1 MAERRMFAKSIVQS
15 RRFLKMP
22 ATSRELYFQL
32 GLAADDDGVVEAW
45 NVMQLTRATEDD
57 LRVLVAR
64 GYIVILDNEDLVSY
78 LTDWNANN
86 LVRKDRYHS
95 SIYKDLLLQ
104 FQNNNLIGQ
113 PVVNQRL
120 TEDRLGKDSLI
131 NTSKDVLSCSNPK
144 TDIYDEIVSYLN
156 QKSGAHFKAKTA
168 ATRRHISARLKEGFA
183 LDDFKSV
190 IDAKTTEWLNDK
202 KMRQYIRPETL
213 FGTKFEGYLNEAQ
226 RAKPKS
232 KYADAL
238 KKMDEDIANRMKD
251 FVDTGEF
258 N

>member
-1 MAERRMFAKSIVQS
+1 M
-15 RRFLKMP
+15 
-22 ATSRELYFQL
+22 
-32 GLAADDDGVVEAW
+32 
-45 NVMQLTRATEDD
+45 
-57 LRVLVAR
+57 
-64 GYIVILDNEDLVSY
+64 
-78 LTDWNANN
+78 
-86 LVRKDRYHS
+86 S
-95 SIYKDLLLQ
+95 S
-104 FQNNNLIGQ
+104 
-113 PVVNQRL
+113 
-120 TEDRLGKDSLI
+120 
-131 NTSKDVLSCSNPK
+131 SNPK